1 MRSLQCGCLAAFF
14 LGLIGATY
22 AGQKVVVRYDQ
33 ADAMQVFGVGD
44 LKKARWFGKSSMLPF
59 IANSGNRVLRKVLF
73 MI

>member
-1 MRSLQCGCLAAFF
+1 MRNGINHLVKEKIMRSLQCGCLAVLF

-44 LKKARWFGKSSMLPF
+44 LKKAQDTELKRF
-59 IANSGNRVLRKVLF
+59 
-73 MI
+73 